1 MNLMVAVKV
10 ARVAVRQAA
19 LAHAMMIA
27 PEVAPDSAKAQDVSV
42 GNSTLNSKGVMNP
55 LSLDSSLL

>member
-19 LAHAMMIA
+19 LARAMMIA
-27 PEVAPDSAKAQDVSV
+27 PEVALDSAKAQDVSV
-42 GNSTLNSKGVMNP
+42 GNSTLNSR
-55 LSLDSSLL
+55 SDESA